1 MLTLQWLD
9 HPETLEP
16 DQAQRWHTLQV
27 RGIPLQRP
35 VLIRFSLAQASML
48 ERQRSLLRGLSRLLV
63 RMASVR
69 QLPAPKLARLQAPDA
84 ATQLLEVVL
93 ADGHTPVAMQPRWQ
107 RLLCAGERSWILP
120 LLPARPLTAW
130 QTLPEPLQ
138 KLNIAFWNGREL
150 EDLALTV
157 LARAGVSDLDR
168 RVFISYRRAD
178 TEPMAQQLFDALSRR
193 NVSVFLDTVSV
204 EPAVD
209 FQARLFEQLA
219 DHSMVVVL
227 HSPTFSQSTWARQEV
242 EYALAHRLSLLI
254 VRLPGLA
261 AGDVLQVS
269 RRGDQLDLQVD
280 DLRAPARARPAALK
294 AAGLTRLVTTILQV
308 HDVELIRRLEGI
320 RRRSLMALR
329 RHGLSVQPGLAG
341 AAIHVQGAATGFS
354 LLPTVRPPDVGD
366 LHAASTGDPASHAP
380 LRIVVGHAAN
390 LPAERRALM
399 DWAVDGRNVQYCD
412 VAMLDTLLR
421 QINGST
427 P

>member
-9 HPETLEP
+9 HPEAPESDP
-16 DQAQRWHTLQV
+16 AQRWNTLQV

-35 VLIRFSLAQASML
+35 VLIRLSLAQASML
-48 ERQRSLLRGLSRLLV
+48 ERQRSLLQGLSRLLV
-63 RMASVR
+63 RMASLR
-69 QLPAPKLARLQAPDA
+69 QRPAPKLARLQAPDA

-93 ADGHTPVAMQPRWQ
+93 ADGHAPVAMQPRWQ
-107 RLLCAGERSWILP
+107 SLLSAGERAWILP

-138 KLNIAFWNGREL
+138 KLNIAFWHGSDL

-178 TEPMAQQLFDALSRR
+178 TEPMAQQLFEALSRR

-227 HSPTFSQSTWARQEV
+227 HSSTFSHSTWARQEV
-242 EYALAHRLSLLI
+242 EYALAHRLSLMI

-261 AGDVLQVS
+261 AGDVLRVS
-269 RRGDQLDLQVD
+269 RRGDQMDLQAD
-280 DLRAPARARPAALK
+280 DLRAVAPGRPAALK
-294 AAGLTRLVTTILQV
+294 ASGLKRLVNTILRV
-308 HDVELIRRLEGI
+308 HDVEMIRRLKGI
-320 RRRSLMALR
+320 RRRSQMALR
-329 RHGLSVQPGLAG
+329 RHGLSVQPGRAG

-354 LLPTVRPPDVGD
+354 LLPTVRPPDVVD
-366 LHAASTGDPASHAP
+366 LHAASTGDSASHAP

-412 VAMLDTLLR
+412 VAMLDTVIAQL
-421 QINGST
+421 NGST

>member
-1 MLTLQWLD
+1 MVTLQWLEQ
-9 HPETLEP
+9 PEPLEP
-16 DQAQRWHTLQV
+16 DPTQRWHTLQV
-27 RGIPLQRP
+27 RGVPLQRP
-35 VLIRFSLAQASML
+35 VLIRLSLAQASML
-48 ERQRSLLRGLSRLLV
+48 ERQRSLLQGLLQLLA
-63 RMASVR
+63 RMASAS
-69 QLPAPKLARLQAPDA
+69 QLPAPKLARLQAPDG

-93 ADGHTPVAMQPRWQ
+93 ADGHTPVDMQPRW
-107 RLLCAGERSWILP
+107 RSLLSAGERGWILP

-138 KLNIAFWNGREL
+138 KLNIAFWRGKEL
-150 EDLALTV
+150 NDLALTV

-254 VRLPGLA
+254 VRMPGLA
-261 AGDVLQVS
+261 ADDVLRVS
-269 RRGDQLDLQVD
+269 RRGDQLDLQAD
-280 DLRAPARARPAALK
+280 DLRASARGRPAALK
-294 AAGLTRLVTTILQV
+294 VSGLNRLVTTILRV
-308 HDVELIRRLEGI
+308 HDVELIRRLKGI
-320 RRRSLMALR
+320 RRRSHRAVR
-329 RHGLSVQPGLAG
+329 RHGFTVQPGRAG
-341 AAIHVQGAATGFS
+341 AAIHVQGAASDFS
-354 LLPTVRPPDVGD
+354 LLPTVRPPDVVD
-366 LHAASTGDPASHAP
+366 LHSASIRDSASHAP

-412 VAMLDTLLR
+412 VAMLDTLLS